1 MKQRQ
6 NSGINKKNLIILLI
20 AIVLIT
26 IGYIIMEQG
35 DAVISPIILIISYV
49 IIIPVALLF
58 PTKK

>member
-6 NSGINKKNLIILLI
+6 NSGITKKNLIILLI

>member
-6 NSGINKKNLIILLI
+6 NSGITKKNLIILLI

-49 IIIPVALLF
+49 ILIPVALLF

>member
-49 IIIPVALLF
+49 ILIPVALLF